1 MNLKLVIVD
10 DNPADR
16 AMLRRMLNSSD
27 LVVELVEIATAR
39 ELIAL
44 SLSDID
50 CVLLDN
56 RLPDR
61 DGIDAIIEVSR
72 DRQYPPCPMII
83 MTGQG
88 DEHTAARAFKAGA
101 NDYLIKDTLTPNG
114 LSRALVNAMDK
125 WHSED
130 AMRNDWEAQK
140 NVIKVAERASQA
152 KTQFIAHLSHQLRI
166 PLTAILGF
174 SQLIEDG
181 ELGEDKAAW
190 DKYKAYASDI
200 NRSAQQ
206 VFDLMTIILEL
217 AQVETGEARARH
229 ATFDP
234 CEMLRETVELFSKQ
248 MMVVDVALEIDSQ
261 DAPPAICS
269 DDRALKSIM
278 TNLLSNAINDTPP
291 GHSVQVR
298 LRALDRD
305 KFEFSVTDKGA
316 GIHPDKLSNLA
327 RPFERY
333 KENIITSGDE
343 VGLGLHLVNAL
354 VKSLDGTLSV
364 DSAPGRGTT
373 VSVVVPSVLPVGT
386 GG

>member
-1 MNLKLVIVD
+1 
-10 DNPADR
+10 
-16 AMLRRMLNSSD
+16 MLRRMLNASD

-44 SLSDID
+44 SFNGID

-61 DGIDAIIEVSR
+61 DGIDAIVEISR

-130 AMRNDWEAQK
+130 AMRNDWESQRNA
-140 NVIKVAERASQA
+140 IKAAERANQA

-181 ELGEDKAAW
+181 KLGEDKAAW
-190 DKYKAYASDI
+190 DKYKVYARDI

-206 VFDLMTIILEL
+206 VFDLMTSILEL
-217 AQVETGEARARH
+217 AQLESGEVEVRH
-229 ATFDP
+229 VTFDP
-234 CEMLRETVELFSKQ
+234 CEILRETIELFAKQ
-248 MMVVDVALEIDSQ
+248 MMVADIALEMENQ
-261 DAPPAICS
+261 DAPLVVCS

-278 TNLLSNAINDTPP
+278 TNLLSHAISSSSSGNR
-291 GHSVQVR
+291 VQVR
-298 LRALDRD
+298 LCALNSDT
-305 KFEFSVTDKGA
+305 FEFSVTDNGG
-316 GIHPDKLSNLA
+316 GINPDALSDLA

-333 KENIITSGDE
+333 KENILARDDE
-343 VGLGLHLVNAL
+343 AGLGLCLVNAL

-364 DSAPGRGTT
+364 DQAPDRGTT
-373 VSVVVPSVLPVGT
+373 VSVVMPSVRPDGP
-386 GG
+386 GR

>member
-1 MNLKLVIVD
+1 MILKLVIVD

-27 LVVELVEIATAR
+27 LVVDLVEIATAR

-44 SLSDID
+44 SLNDID

-114 LSRALVNAMDK
+114 LSRALLNAMDK

-140 NVIKVAERASQA
+140 NAIKVAERASQA

-181 ELGEDKAAW
+181 ELGDDKAAW

-206 VFDLMTIILEL
+206 VFDLMTSILEL
-217 AQVETGEARARH
+217 AQVESGETRVRH
-229 ATFDP
+229 ATFNP
-234 CEMLRETVELFSKQ
+234 CETLRETVELFAKQ
-248 MMVVDVALEIDSQ
+248 MLVADIALDIDSQ

-278 TNLLSNAINDTPP
+278 TNLLSNAISNTSP

-298 LRALDRD
+298 LRALNSD
-305 KFEFSVTDKGA
+305 KFEFSVTDNGA
-316 GIHPDKLSNLA
+316 GIHSDKLSNLA

-354 VKSLDGTLSV
+354 VKSLDGVVNV
-364 DSAPGRGTT
+364 DSAPGRGTMI
-373 VSVVVPSVLPVGT
+373 SVVVPSVLPDGT
-386 GG
+386 GN